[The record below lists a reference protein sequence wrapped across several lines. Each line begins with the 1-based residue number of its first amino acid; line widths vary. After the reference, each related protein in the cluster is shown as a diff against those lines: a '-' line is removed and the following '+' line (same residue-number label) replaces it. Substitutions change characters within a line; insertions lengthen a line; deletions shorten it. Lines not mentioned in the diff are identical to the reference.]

1 LKGLST
7 VEGLV
12 ADDEDSVRWR
22 LRAADL
28 RARAKRAQES
38 EIAKG
43 FLLLATEYDKLAEQA
58 DYAAARWAE
67 RKAANKNAADTT
79 SPEEDED
86 EAPPKPDHRPS
97 DC

>member
-1 LKGLST
+1 MSD
-7 VEGLV
+7 V
-12 ADDEDSVRWR
+12 DSVRWR

-28 RARAKRAQES
+28 RARAKRAQEG

-58 DYAAARWAE
+58 DYAAARWSQ
-67 RKAANKNAADTT
+67 RDAAAKPTVDADT
-79 SPEEDED
+79 SEENDGD
-86 EAPPKPDHRPS
+86 TPKKSDHRPS